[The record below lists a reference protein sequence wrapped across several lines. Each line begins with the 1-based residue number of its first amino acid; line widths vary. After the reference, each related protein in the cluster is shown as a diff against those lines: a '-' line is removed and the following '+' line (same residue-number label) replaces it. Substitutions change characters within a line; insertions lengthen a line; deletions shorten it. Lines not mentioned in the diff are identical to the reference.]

1 MTKPGTRSSK
11 RFEAGPGAAGEFELL
26 IGLILA
32 LLVGLMLI
40 GMPIAFAMGTAT
52 VVYLLVADISLS
64 ILPQRMMNAVN
75 SFLILAI
82 PLFYLAGEL
91 MNACRLTERIVAL
104 AKSLVGHFHGGL
116 AQVTVVSGM
125 IFAGISGSATAET
138 AALGSVLIPAMKK
151 EGYDAAFAAAVTVC
165 AAMIG
170 PIIPPSIALVIYGA
184 IANVSIGKLLLGGIV
199 PGVLIGIT
207 EMVFVYFLARRRG
220 YPRFPRARL
229 IEVAR
234 ATWHGLAAVLFPV
247 MIAGGILSGIF
258 TPTEAAAAS
267 VLYALGL
274 GFLVYRNLSLGEAW
288 QTFQR
293 VSFASGRV
301 LIIIAVAAAFSWV
314 VGREQVPQAIVAAII
329 GLTDS
334 ADIVLSIII
343 VLLLIIGLF
352 MIESAALIVLT
363 PILVPVVVQF
373 GIDPVHF
380 GVLMV
385 FVLIVGGGT
394 PPVGVLLFVAQDIA
408 GISFLAL
415 CRAIAPFYIPL
426 GVAILLIAFVPQFT
440 LFVPNLIFK

>member
-1 MTKPGTRSSK
+1 M
-11 RFEAGPGAAGEFELL
+11 L
-26 IGLILA
+26 ISIVLV
-32 LLVGLMLI
+32 LLVSLMLI
-40 GMPIAFAMGTAT
+40 GMPIVFAMGTAT
-52 VVYLLVADISLS
+52 VAYLWIADISLS
-64 ILPQRMMNAVN
+64 ILPQRMTNAVN

-91 MNACRLTERIVAL
+91 MNACRLTDRIVAL
-104 AKSLVGHFHGGL
+104 AKALVGHFHGGL
-116 AQVTVVSGM
+116 AQVTIVSGM

-151 EGYDAAFAAAVTVC
+151 EGYDPAFAAAVTVC

-199 PGVLIGIT
+199 PGIVIGLT
-207 EMVFVYFLARRRG
+207 EMVFVYVVARRHG
-220 YPRFPRARL
+220 YPRFKRAGVSEIAL
-229 IEVAR
+229 
-234 ATWHGLAAVLFPV
+234 ATWRGMAAVLFPV
-247 MIAGGILSGIF
+247 IIAGGILSGVF
-258 TPTEAAAAS
+258 TPTEAAGVS

-274 GFLVYRNLSLGEAW
+274 GFFIYRSLSIGEAW
-288 QTFQR
+288 RTFQR
-293 VSFASGRV
+293 VSFAAGRV

-314 VGREQVPQAIVAAII
+314 VGREQVPQSIVTYMV
-329 GLTDS
+329 GFTDS
-334 ADIVLSIII
+334 APVVLAIII
-343 VLLLIIGLF
+343 VLLLIVGLF

-385 FVLIVGGGT
+385 FVLIIGGGT

-408 GISFLAL
+408 KISFARLI
-415 CRAIAPFYIPL
+415 RAIFPFYIPL
-426 GVAILLIAFVPQFT
+426 IAATLLIAYIPWLT
-440 LFVPNLIFK
+440 LYVPNLIFK